1 LINISSYRVIKN
13 KKIFSAL
20 SAREDLIKNLLIFT
34 VEYAN
39 RFSDHKERNLTAN
52 NRGWDPINGLKP
64 SI

>member
-1 LINISSYRVIKN
+1 VIKKL
-13 KKIFSAL
+13 KKFSAL

-34 VEYAN
+34 VKCAK

-52 NRGWDPINGLKP
+52 NRDWDPINGLKP